1 MNDLSAHSRAGS
13 HPDALAHDAPDDGM
27 FHQSWFPLAL
37 SSALVPG
44 AVIGVDILGTR
55 LIAWRDETGR
65 VAVQSAWCP
74 HLGADLSI
82 GSVIDGRIRCAYH
95 HWSFGAAGPCEHI
108 PTGDKIPPGA
118 RLATYPSAEAW
129 GLIWVFNG
137 EAALFAVPRIPEAE
151 EDELALEAHLRGL
164 RPIDPWVGISNGIDF
179 QHLRT
184 LHGLSTVTPETIS
197 VGAHGIDYEVGDAIY
212 RQRGRIVGTNTFAQH
227 LSSPRGEMFMLFSA
241 APIRRNLSRSFF
253 VIGVRKAEH
262 GVEERLTALHDF
274 VDRLNADDTPVLE
287 TIRFRRGVLV
297 AADRHLARF
306 FKYVETFPRARPAES

>member
-1 MNDLSAHSRAGS
+1 MGVVSSKTSLAKVHQTPTEMGYHRCWFPVCLSAELTA
-13 HPDALAHDAPDDGM
+13 AAPVGRD
-27 FHQSWFPLAL
+27 F
-37 SSALVPG
+37 
-44 AVIGVDILGTR
+44 LGTR
-55 LIAWRDETGR
+55 V
-65 VAVQSAWCP
+65 VAYRSPAGKPVVQSAWCP

-82 GSVIDGRIRCAYH
+82 GAVIDGRIRCAYH
-95 HWSFGAAGPCEHI
+95 HWSFDAAGPCEHI

-137 EAALFAVPRIPEAE
+137 DIALFGVPRIPEAE
-151 EDELALEAHLRGL
+151 EDALAIEAHLRGL
-164 RPIDPWVGISNGIDF
+164 RPIDPWVGISNGVDF

-197 VGAHGIDYEVGDAIY
+197 VGAYGIDYEVGDATY
-212 RQRGRIVGTNTFAQH
+212 RQRGRIVGTNSFAQH
-227 LSSPRGEMFMLFSA
+227 LTSPRGEMFMLFSA

-253 VIGVRKAEH
+253 VIGVHKAEP
-262 GVEERLTALHDF
+262 GVQERLTALREL

-306 FKYVETFPRARPAES
+306 FKYVETFPRARPAET